1 VKNIYNI
8 LKISKMANI
17 IIKESQ
23 LLRLHE
29 QLVNEVD
36 LLDGDDSTK
45 MANGSSKISTS
56 VPIHDTSGKLDM
68 KKSKD
73 VSTDEISH
81 TLSGY
86 RMSDVRRY

>member
-1 VKNIYNI
+1 
-8 LKISKMANI
+8 MANI
-17 IIKESQ
+17 IIRESQ

-29 QLVNEVD
+29 QLMSEAN
-36 LLDGDDSTK
+36 LLDGDDATK